1 MIGKLLTPAFWA
13 KVGSVS
19 IRSKILGIVAICI
32 LTSALA
38 LVWYTFR
45 DVSVAMKNELQ
56 QRGIAIG
63 TSLAAQSRDL
73 ILTNN
78 QFNLYT
84 LVTETRDANADLS
97 YIFVL
102 DTGGNILVHTFGE
115 GFPVELLEIN
125 ILKPDERNQV
135 QVLETE
141 NDTIHDIAVPV
152 LGGAAGIVRVGM
164 SEATI
169 NAVIINHIRNI
180 TIWVASVL
188 TMGLALAY
196 GLAYI
201 LTEPIS
207 QLVAAAKAVGRGDFR
222 WKSPLWAKDE
232 IGSLGAAF
240 DEMSEELKQKEEMR
254 GRLLGKVISAQ
265 EEERKRIA
273 RELHD
278 ETGQALTS
286 LMVGLKFIEDSST
299 NTQAKKQTSQ
309 LRALASQTL
318 DEVHRLAT
326 ELRPSLL
333 DDLGLPAAI
342 QRYTREYAAKMNID
356 VDSYISGLDERRL
369 PSEIEVS
376 VYRIIQEALTNIAKY
391 AKASQVSVVL
401 RQRDSS
407 LVAIIEDNGKGFDI
421 DGIMSSKGNK
431 RLGLFG
437 MYERAS
443 LIGGNLTIESQPGN
457 GTSVFLEVPLK
468 NSVEASYEQ
477 NKAAY
482 SR

>member
-1 MIGKLLTPAFWA
+1 MGGKVFTPAFWA
-13 KVGSVS
+13 RVGSVS
-19 IRSKILGIVAICI
+19 IRAKILGIVAICI

-38 LVWYTFR
+38 LVWYTYR
-45 DVSVAMKNELQ
+45 DVSTAMKNELQ

-63 TSLAAQSRDL
+63 TGLAAQSRDL
-73 ILTNN
+73 ILTHN

-84 LVTETRDANADLS
+84 LVTETRDANADLA

-102 DTGGNILVHTFGE
+102 DAGGNILVHTFGE
-115 GFPVELLEIN
+115 GFPIELLGIN
-125 ILKPDERNQV
+125 KLKSDQVNQV
-135 QVLETE
+135 QVLQTE
-141 NDTIHDIAVPV
+141 NDTIHDIAIPV
-152 LGGAAGIVRVGM
+152 LSGTAGIVRVGM

-169 NAVIINHIRNI
+169 NATILNHIRNLS
-180 TIWVASVL
+180 IWVVSVL

-196 GLAYI
+196 VLAYV

-207 QLVAAAKAVGRGDFR
+207 QLVSAAKAVGRGDFR

-240 DEMSEELKQKEEMR
+240 DDMSEELKQKEEMR
-254 GRLLGKVISAQ
+254 GRLLAKVISAQ

-286 LMVGLKFIEDSST
+286 LMVGLKFIEDST
-299 NTQAKKQTSQ
+299 TDTHAKEKTAQ

-333 DDLGLPAAI
+333 DDLGLHAAI
-342 QRYTREYAAKMNID
+342 QKYTKEYAAKMNIE
-356 VDSYISGLDERRL
+356 VDSYISGLSEQRL

-391 AKASQVSVVL
+391 AEASHVSVVL

-407 LVAIIEDNGKGFDI
+407 LIAIIEDNGSGFNVNHV
-421 DGIMSSKGNK
+421 MSSKGGG

-443 LIGGNLTIESQPGN
+443 LIGGNLTIESKPKN

-468 NSVEASYEQ
+468 IPEGVSDEQ
-477 NKAAY
+477 NTTAY

>member
-1 MIGKLLTPAFWA
+1 MVGQLFTPAFWA
-13 KVGSVS
+13 RVGSVS
-19 IRSKILGIVAICI
+19 IRAKILGIVAVCI

-78 QFNLYT
+78 QFNLYA

-102 DTGGNILVHTFGE
+102 DAGGNILVHTFGE
-115 GFPVELLEIN
+115 GFPIELLGIN
-125 ILKPDERNQV
+125 TLKPDERNQV
-135 QVLETE
+135 QVLQTE
-141 NDTIHDIAVPV
+141 SGTIHDIAVPV
-152 LGGAAGIVRVGM
+152 LGGTAGIVRVGM

-169 NAVIINHIRNI
+169 NAVIFNHIRNI
-180 TIWVASVL
+180 SIWVVSVL
-188 TMGLALAY
+188 AVGLALAY

-207 QLVAAAKAVGRGDFR
+207 QLVVAAKAVGRGNFR
-222 WKSPLWAKDE
+222 WTSPLWAKDE

-299 NTQAKKQTSQ
+299 NTHAKKQTSQ

-333 DDLGLPAAI
+333 DDLGLKAAI
-342 QRYTREYAAKMNID
+342 QRYTKEYAAKMNID

-421 DGIMSSKGNK
+421 DRVMSSKGKK

-468 NSVEASYEQ
+468 IAEEVSDEQ
-477 NKAAY
+477 NKATY

>member
-1 MIGKLLTPAFWA
+1 MVGKLLTPAFWA

-19 IRSKILGIVAICI
+19 IRAKILGIVAICI

>member
-1 MIGKLLTPAFWA
+1 M
-13 KVGSVS
+13 
-19 IRSKILGIVAICI
+19 
-32 LTSALA
+32 
-38 LVWYTFR
+38 
-45 DVSVAMKNELQ
+45 
-56 QRGIAIG
+56 
-63 TSLAAQSRDL
+63 
-73 ILTNN
+73 
-78 QFNLYT
+78 
-84 LVTETRDANADLS
+84 
-97 YIFVL
+97 
-102 DTGGNILVHTFGE
+102 
-115 GFPVELLEIN
+115 
-125 ILKPDERNQV
+125 
-135 QVLETE
+135 QVLQTE
-141 NDTIHDIAVPV
+141 NDTIHDIAIPV
-152 LGGAAGIVRVGM
+152 LSGTAGIVRVGM

-169 NAVIINHIRNI
+169 NATILNHIRNI
-180 TIWVASVL
+180 TIWVVSVL

-196 GLAYI
+196 VLAYV

-207 QLVAAAKAVGRGDFR
+207 QLVVAAKAVGRGDFR
-222 WKSPLWAKDE
+222 WKSPMWAKDE

-240 DEMSEELKQKEEMR
+240 DDMSEELKQKEEMR
-254 GRLLGKVISAQ
+254 CRLLAKVISAQ

-286 LMVGLKFIEDSST
+286 LMVGLKFIEDLNT
-299 NTQAKKQTSQ
+299 DTQAKEKIAQ

-333 DDLGLPAAI
+333 DDLGLHAAI
-342 QRYTREYAAKMNID
+342 QKYTKEYAAKMNID
-356 VDSYISGLDERRL
+356 VDSYISGLSEQRL

-391 AKASQVSVVL
+391 AGASQVSVVL

-407 LVAIIEDNGKGFDI
+407 LVAIIEDNGSGFDVNRV
-421 DGIMSSKGNK
+421 MSAKWEN

-468 NSVEASYEQ
+468 IPEGVSDEQ
-477 NKAAY
+477 NKTAY